1 MRRRSDQQPVSDIN
15 ITPLTDVMLVLLI
28 IFMISSPVLL
38 AKGLEV
44 HLPQVEIAQQL
55 MQQDHVLYVTADGAL
70 QLDGKQ
76 YNDDELLQAFTDM
89 VSTADETGDVIN
101 LFLRAD
107 KSVTYDRLTQVMDL
121 ATSAGIEKISL
132 VQDILEGTVVSS
144 ETDSSGIIPTEP
156 DAAGVDSTGTGPV
169 GDIPE

>member
-1 MRRRSDQQPVSDIN
+1 M
-15 ITPLTDVMLVLLI
+15 VLLI

-44 HLPQVEIAQQL
+44 HLPQVETAQQL
-55 MQQDHVLYVTADGAL
+55 MQQDHVLFVTSDGSL
-70 QLDGKQ
+70 QLDGKLYTQ
-76 YNDDELLQAFTDM
+76 DELLQAFTDM
-89 VSTADETGDVIN
+89 VSTADETGDVVN

-107 KSVTYDRLTQVMDL
+107 DSVTYNMLTQVMDL

-132 VQDILEGTVVSS
+132 VQDVLGGAVISTAESDLT
-144 ETDSSGIIPTEP
+144 GIIPNEP
-156 DAAGVDSTGTGPV
+156 DAAVVDSTGAGPI